1 MKLTPAELALQQ
13 LRAIK
18 ALQEKCRD
26 LGVDHSSADKVLCQ
40 LLRSLG
46 YDEVVNEYELIDK
59 WYA

>member
-1 MKLTPAELALQQ
+1 MNIGPAELALKQ

-18 ALQEKCRD
+18 ALQDKCRD
-26 LGVDHSSADKVLCQ
+26 LEADHSSADKVLCQ